1 MKKYIWLIV
10 AGLVVVTV
18 AVLDVQC
25 RRIRALTS
33 ERDRYKTNTEVL
45 FSDVEQYRVNDSLN
59 AARIA
64 SLTLTVREFEKFRA
78 EDAATIRQLTAKN
91 RDLQGVIKNQTSQIY
106 ELSSTVRDTMVI
118 IRDSIVVPAQTV
130 RCGDEWDSF
139 EGILTAGDFSGKM
152 ETRDDILV
160 AETVRYKRFLGFL
173 WKTKKIKDRRIDV
186 ISRNPHSKI
195 TDVEHVRFVEN

>member
-1 MKKYIWLIV
+1 MKKTYLFILALICIAV
-10 AGLVVVTV
+10 A
-18 AVLDVQC
+18 ALDVQC
-25 RRIRALTS
+25 RRIRALAS
-33 ERDRYKTNTEVL
+33 ERDRYKANTEILAGKV
-45 FSDVEQYRVNDSLN
+45 DYYRTSDSLN
-59 AARIA
+59 AASVQTLR
-64 SLTLTVREFEKFRA
+64 LTVSEYAKFRA

-91 RDLQGVIKNQTSQIY
+91 RDLQGVVKNQTSQIY

-130 RCGDEWDSF
+130 RCGDEWYSF
-139 EGILTAGDFSGKM
+139 EGILTAGEFSGKM

-186 ISRNPHSKI
+186 VSRNPHSKI

>member
-33 ERDRYKTNTEVL
+33 ERDRYKTNAEVL

-130 RCGDEWDSF
+130 RCGDEWYSF

>member
-1 MKKYIWLIV
+1 MKKALWLIFLALICIAV
-10 AGLVVVTV
+10 A
-18 AVLDVQC
+18 ALDVQC
-25 RRIRALTS
+25 RRFRALAS
-33 ERDRYKTNTEVL
+33 ERDRYKANTEILAGKV
-45 FSDVEQYRVNDSLN
+45 DYYRTSDSLN
-59 AARIA
+59 AASVQTLR
-64 SLTLTVREFEKFRA
+64 LTVAEYAKFRA

-106 ELSSTVRDTMVI
+106 ELSSSVRVTMVI

-130 RCGDEWDSF
+130 RCGDEWYSF
-139 EGILTAGDFSGKM
+139 EGILTAGEFSGKM

-160 AETVRYKRFLGFL
+160 AETVRYKRFLGFR

-186 ISRNPHSKI
+186 VSRNPHSKI

>member
-25 RRIRALTS
+25 RRIRALAS
-33 ERDRYKTNTEVL
+33 ERDRYKANTEILAGKV
-45 FSDVEQYRVNDSLN
+45 DYYRTSDSLN
-59 AARIA
+59 AASVQTLR
-64 SLTLTVREFEKFRA
+64 LTVSEYAKFRA

-106 ELSSTVRDTMVI
+106 ELSSSVRDTMVI

-130 RCGDEWDSF
+130 RCGDEWYSF
-139 EGILTAGDFSGKM
+139 EGILTAGEFSGKM

-186 ISRNPHSKI
+186 VSRNPHSKI